1 MKKKYQAAKEIA
13 EKWGV
18 SVRRVQML
26 CVEGKIPGA
35 KKDGKAWMI
44 PADAIQP
51 EDGRVHN
58 GSSAMRQAKKNSLA
72 NNLDFLWNMS
82 YGLRSSLNLIIGY
95 AERIRAH
102 KDEAER
108 VDEFAEHI
116 LQSGDEI
123 LQLTNNIIE
132 IAGLRSG
139 DTSSRNRLVFLRDLL
154 ESSIETL
161 RYEAEYKH
169 VAIQIHIESG
179 CEWIYTDDSKVQC
192 ILRNLMGNAIRYS
205 ERDSVVTLEAE
216 KVKLPGIHPRL
227 RYTISDNGCGMS
239 REKVEHLYDLLS
251 NGVEKINPLGK
262 GTGLGVALTKTLV
275 DNLGGTMYIDSRVG
289 EGTKVEVEIPTYLL
303 ENETFRE
310 YAEISKFCFSGIRL
324 LLAEDNELCREMNCE
339 LLEECGISADV
350 AEDGEECIRI
360 YEEAPEGYYDLI
372 VMDIRMPRCSGL
384 DAARRIRSM
393 PERKGEIPI
402 IAMTAISNIEEKE
415 EVRRAGV
422 NGFLEKPIHQYAL
435 LREIEKVLEEK
446 ERNA

>member
-1 MKKKYQAAKEIA
+1 MEKKYLSAKEFA
-13 EKWGV
+13 KKWGV

-35 KKDGKAWMI
+35 KKNGKAWMI

-51 EDGRVHN
+51 EDGRVNN
-58 GSSAMRQAKKNSLA
+58 GSPEMRKWKANSLA
-72 NNLDFLWNMS
+72 NNLDFFWNMS
-82 YGLRSSLNLIIGY
+82 YGMRSSLNLIIGY

-102 KDEAER
+102 KDEPDR
-108 VDEFAEHI
+108 VDQFAEHI

-132 IAGLRSG
+132 IAGIRSG
-139 DTSSRNRLVFLRDLL
+139 DTTSRNRLVFLRDLL

-169 VAIQIHIESG
+169 VAIQIQIETG

-205 ERDSVVTLEAE
+205 DNNSTVTLQ
-216 KVKLPGIHPRL
+216 VKQMRLSGLRPRL
-227 RYTISDNGCGMS
+227 CYTIIDNGCGMS

-262 GTGLGVALTKTLV
+262 GTGLGVALTKSLV
-275 DNLGGTMYIDSRVG
+275 DNLGGTMFIESREG
-289 EGTKVEVEIPTYLL
+289 EGTRIEVEIPTYLL

-310 YAEISKFCFSGIRL
+310 YCEISKFSFSGIRL

-339 LLEECGISADV
+339 LLEECGITADV
-350 AEDGEECIRI
+350 AADGEECISI
-360 YEEAPEGYYDLI
+360 YEQAPEGYYDLI

-393 PERKGEIPI
+393 PGKKGEIPI
-402 IAMTAISNIEEKE
+402 IAMTAISHVEEKE
-415 EVRRAGV
+415 EIRQAGM

-435 LREIEKVLEEK
+435 LREIEKVLE
-446 ERNA
+446 NS